1 MNTTMHEQRAVQG
14 AASLRRRL
22 LPLLIAGCFAGN
34 AIANPLGPQ
43 VVNGQAGFINQGNTL
58 SVTNTPGAIINWQSF
73 SINPGELTRF
83 IQQNPNS
90 AVLNRITGGD
100 PSQILGALQS
110 NGKVFLINPNGIL
123 FGQGAQIDVN
133 GLVASSLNISNEDFL
148 TGRLNFKAGD
158 KTAAIRNQGVITTPS
173 GGQVYLIA
181 PNVENSGIIT
191 SPKGEVVLAAGHS
204 VQLVDSANP
213 DLHVVVSAPDNE
225 ALNLGQIVAHSGKV
239 GIYGALVKQRGIVNA
254 NSAVVGENGKIVF
267 KASKDTVLDAG
278 SKTSA
283 TGEGKGGEIQVLGER
298 VGLMGDAQV
307 DASGKTGGG
316 TVLVGGDYQGKNP
329 QIENA
334 KRTYFGQDAVIKV
347 DATDKGDGGKAIVW
361 ADDTTRA
368 YGKIFARGGE
378 QGGNGGFVEVSGKNT
393 LGFSGHV
400 DTSAVNGK
408 TGSLLLDPVTIDV
421 VATTTMPADALDGNW
436 TAAEVG
442 ATQIG
447 VDNLQTLLGT
457 TDVRLEAQQGITWA
471 SGVVL
476 DYNTFAATAN
486 NRTLKLIAGTA
497 AAGNI
502 AFDGKIWDSDSAGD
516 KLNVIL
522 NSNQS
527 GAGGG
532 IALSG
537 GIIETNGGN
546 ITLGGGTNPAIEL
559 ALGTA
564 AKVDG
569 ISLSGSQLNAS
580 GGNLILRG
588 QSYGVATT
596 GYGVGVV
603 TSSTVQTSG
612 SGTID
617 IEGRGNLSTSY
628 QQGVVIQN
636 STVRTADGNLN
647 IVGVG
652 GSPGADHAR
661 GIEMSLAGIAEATG
675 LGNVTLSGT
684 GGTST
689 GNATGVW
696 LFGTGSRASVASGML
711 SVSGSN
717 TAGTATNAGI
727 QIESGAGITAG
738 SGPVVLHGTGSGT
751 RPGLRIINN
760 GSFITSTSGN
770 ITLTADRMDLL
781 SDASSINA
789 GAGTI
794 WVQPATSGRA
804 IDLGSAVDTNA
815 ALELSTNELNV
826 FAGTGILRLGAL
838 AAGDLNVSAAIAPTY
853 AGGVV
858 LEAGGAVTQAGA
870 GTISIPKLGIKALGS
885 VTLNTSTNPNSV
897 TDIAAQ
903 IGDATHQNNDF
914 KFKNSGTLNV
924 AANIGGMTGINLSL
938 DATGYNSASQNGVIA
953 LESTTAGIT
962 QSATATLGGKAVNAV
977 AYGSVNLQESN
988 PTGIISGASSFS
1000 DFAYRSAN
1008 GVNVNTVAGYSGI
1021 SAGANNIL
1029 LQSNHASGISQSLGA
1044 AISTTG
1050 GLAVKAIGP
1059 VKLTDTGNTISK
1071 IAANITGGGNFAL
1084 YSGSALNIDSILG
1097 VNDINSDGK
1106 VVLLA
1111 GNNVT
1116 QSSVII
1122 APALAIISST
1132 LGSTVALNSANK
1144 VGTLAAVTNGGAL
1157 SFTNTDASLTVGTVS
1172 DGTNAANGITTNNS
1186 AVSVTTTTTAT
1197 PINLTVASP
1206 INAGTA
1212 NVTLNS
1218 AGALSGGSV
1227 NGANLTAIAS
1237 GGINLVTQVGTLLN
1251 VTNSGANSDISIAN
1265 TGALH
1270 IQGITQLTS
1279 TGKISV
1285 ANNGALTVDVGDGT
1299 TVTSDAGAI
1308 TLAAGGISGNYPL
1321 TVNAGASVTST
1332 SGSILLMAGNTIN
1345 IVGTVTG
1352 APVTQQPNLYSP
1364 PPAPSPSPPPPS
1376 IDQCVA
1382 SPTLSG
1388 CTAVLPTLIAC
1399 VTAPTTTGCTAVL
1412 PTLSACVTD
1421 PTAAGCATV
1430 LPTLSACVTAPATAG
1445 CTAVLPTLS
1454 ACVTA
1459 PATAGCT
1466 AVLPTLSACVT
1477 APATAGCTLVLP
1489 TLSTC
1494 VTAPTTAGCTA
1505 VLPTLSTCVT
1515 APATAGCTLVL
1526 PTLSACVTAP
1536 ATAGCTLVLPTL
1548 STCVTAPTT
1557 AGCSAVVPTLNQCVS
1572 TPTLT
1577 GCTVVLPTL
1586 TQCTTSPTLAGCSA
1600 VLPSVSQCVAA
1611 PTSTGCA
1618 VVVPTAQTPANAA
1631 VNQVLNNTVNIINT
1645 STATVTNVT
1654 APGNDAGGGSGNK
1667 TSDKASDSK
1676 KTDDKKDTAVSDKT
1690 GVKKDDVAKKMYCN

>member
-90 AVLNRITGGD
+90 AVLNRIVGGD

-123 FGQGAQIDVN
+123 FGQGAQVDVN

-158 KTAAIRNQGVITTPS
+158 KTAGIRNQGVITTPS

-191 SPKGEVVLAAGHS
+191 SPKGEVVLAAGHT

-225 ALNLGQIVAHSGKV
+225 ALNLGQIVAQSGKV

-307 DASGKTGGG
+307 DASGKAGGG

-329 QIENA
+329 QIKNA
-334 KRTYFGQDAVIKV
+334 KRTYFGRDAVIKV

-361 ADDTTRA
+361 ADDTTKA

-393 LGFSGHV
+393 LGFSGQV
-400 DTSAVNGK
+400 DTSAANGK

-421 VATTTMPADALDGNW
+421 VATATIPADALDGNW

-442 ATQIG
+442 PTQIG
-447 VDNLQTLLGT
+447 VDNLQTLLTT

-476 DYNTFAATAN
+476 DYNTFAPTAN

-497 AAGNI
+497 AAGDI
-502 AFDGKIWDSDSAGD
+502 AFDGKIWDSNSAGD

-527 GAGGG
+527 GVGGG

-546 ITLGGGTNPAIEL
+546 ITLGGGTNPGIEL

-564 AKVDG
+564 AKPNG
-569 ISLSGSQLNAS
+569 ISLSGSQLNAG
-580 GGNLILRG
+580 GGNIVLKG
-588 QSYGVATT
+588 KSYGATT
-596 GYGVGVV
+596 SGIGVGIVAN
-603 TSSTVQTSG
+603 STVQTSG
-612 SGTID
+612 TGTIE
-617 IEGRGNLSTSY
+617 IEGRGNTSTLY

-636 STVRTADGNLN
+636 TSTVSTVNGNLN

-652 GSPGADHAR
+652 GDAGTDHAR
-661 GIEMSLAGIAEATG
+661 GIEISLTGIAKATG
-675 LGNVTLSGT
+675 SGNVTLNGT

-689 GNATGVW
+689 GNASGVW
-696 LFGTGSRASVASGML
+696 LYGAGPSASVASGIL
-711 SVSGSN
+711 SVTGSN
-717 TAGTATNAGI
+717 TAGAATNAGI
-727 QIESGAGITAG
+727 LIEGGAGITAG
-738 SGPVVLHGTGSGT
+738 SGSVVLQGTGSGT
-751 RPGLRIINN
+751 RPGLRIIDN
-760 GSFITSTSGN
+760 GSSISSANGS
-770 ITLTADRMDLL
+770 ITLIADRMDLQNN
-781 SDASSINA
+781 ASTISA
-789 GAGTI
+789 GTGTI
-794 WVQPATSGRA
+794 WVQPATSSRA

-838 AAGDLNVSAAIAPTY
+838 AAGDLNVSAAIAPGY
-853 AGGVV
+853 AGAVV
-858 LEAGGAVTQAGA
+858 FEAGGAVTQAGA
-870 GTISIPKLGIKALGS
+870 GTISATKLGIKALGS
-885 VTLNTSTNPNSV
+885 VTLNTLTNSV

-903 IGDATHQNNDF
+903 IGDGTHQNNDF

-938 DATGYNSASQNGVIA
+938 DATGYNSTNQNGVIA
-953 LESTTAGIT
+953 LESTGAGIT

-988 PTGIISGASSFS
+988 PTGIISGSSSFS

-1021 SAGANNIL
+1021 NAGANKIL
-1029 LQSNHASGISQSLGA
+1029 LQSNHASGINQSLGA
-1044 AISTTG
+1044 SIITTG

-1059 VKLTDTGNTISK
+1059 VNLTDTSNSISK
-1071 IAANITGGGNFAL
+1071 IAADMTGTGNFAL
-1084 YSGSALNIDSILG
+1084 YSGSALNIDTLFAISG
-1097 VNDINSDGK
+1097 INTTGTA
-1106 VVLLA
+1106 VLLA
-1111 GNNVT
+1111 GNDVT
-1116 QSSVII
+1116 QSAPII
-1122 APALAIISST
+1122 APALAVLSSVA
-1132 LGSTVALNSANK
+1132 GKAVALNSSNQ
-1144 VGTLAAVTNGGAL
+1144 VGTLAAATNGGPL
-1157 SFTNTDASLTVGTVS
+1157 SFTNASALTVGAVT
-1172 DGTNAANGITTNNS
+1172 DGTHTAAGITTGNA
-1186 AVSVTTTTTAT
+1186 AVSVDTITG
-1197 PINLTVASP
+1197 NLIVASP
-1206 INAGTA
+1206 INAGTGA
-1212 NVTLNS
+1212 VSLAAP
-1218 AGALSGGSV
+1218 AGAIAGGSV
-1227 NGANLTAIAS
+1227 NGASLVANAS
-1237 GGINLVTQVGTLLN
+1237 GGITLTTQVGTLSAA
-1251 VTNSGANSDISIAN
+1251 NSGANTPITISN

-1270 IQGITQLTS
+1270 VQRLTQPATS
-1279 TGKISV
+1279 TGGITV
-1285 ANNGALTVDVGDGT
+1285 VNNGALTVDVGDGSA
-1299 TVTSDAGAI
+1299 VSSDAGAI
-1308 TLAAGGISGNYPL
+1308 SLIAHSPL
-1321 TVNAGASVTST
+1321 TVVGSVASTSGAITLEAGASGNSPNDQLNINAGASVIT
-1332 SGSILLMAGNTIN
+1332 SGTILLKAGDAITIAP
-1345 IVGTVTG
+1345 GTVSGT
-1352 APVTQQPNLYSP
+1352 PTKMSNLNTP
-1364 PPAPSPSPPPPS
+1364 PPSASAPPPPS
-1376 IDQCVA
+1376 IDQCIV

-1388 CTAVLPTLIAC
+1388 CTTVLPTLSAC
-1399 VTAPTTTGCTAVL
+1399 VTAPTTAGCTAVL

-1421 PTAAGCATV
+1421 PTTAGCTTV
-1430 LPTLSACVTAPATAG
+1430 LPTLSACLTAPTTAG

-1477 APATAGCTLVLP
+1477 AP
-1489 TLSTC
+1489 
-1494 VTAPTTAGCTA
+1494 TTAGCT
-1505 VLPTLSTCVT
+1505 V
-1515 APATAGCTLVL
+1515 VL

-1536 ATAGCTLVLPTL
+1536 TTAGCTTVLPTLSACVTTPATAGCTAVLPSL
-1548 STCVTAPTT
+1548 SACVTAPTT
-1557 AGCSAVVPTLNQCVS
+1557 AGCSAVVPTLSQCVS
-1572 TPTLT
+1572 TPTLA

-1586 TQCTTSPTLAGCSA
+1586 NQCTTSPTLAGCSA

-1611 PTSTGCA
+1611 PTSAGCA
-1618 VVVPTAQTPANAA
+1618 VVVPTAQTPANAP
-1631 VNQVLNNTVNIINT
+1631 VNQALNTTINIINT

-1654 APGNDAGGGSGNK
+1654 TAGNDAGGGSGNK

-1676 KTDDKKDTAVSDKT
+1676 KKDDKKDTAGSDKT
-1690 GVKKDDVAKKMYCN
+1690 GAKNDDVAKKMYCN